1 MLDYFSVPV
10 MDNNGYRACNPGI
23 SLEGPLSEEE
33 RKTLERKL
41 VKTLNWIGVKIPQ
54 EVELKGKMVP
64 LKEVIWDLMS
74 KKECYTEEEKK
85 ILYDLEYALEKK
97 LKDDIKEVGTDESKA
112 EVLGHYCEAMGL
124 MRAIVSLKAMV
135 ETDRCHEDKLKLS
148 KRIMDRRK
156 AEAES
161 WLGFL
166 KRLDL

>member
-1 MLDYFSVPV
+1 MNDE
-10 MDNNGYRACNPGI
+10 YRACNPGI
-23 SLEGPLSEEE
+23 SLQGPLSEEE

-41 VKTLNWIGVKIPQ
+41 VKTLNWIGVKIPW
-54 EVELKGKMVP
+54 EVELRGIKVP

-85 ILYDLEYALEKK
+85 ILYDLERALEKK
-97 LKDDIKEVGTDESKA
+97 LKEDIKDVGTDESKA
-112 EVLGHYCEAMGL
+112 EVLDHYCEAMGL

-135 ETDRCHEDKLKLS
+135 ETDRCHEDNKKLS
-148 KRIMDRRK
+148 KRMIDRRK

-166 KRLDL
+166 RRLDL